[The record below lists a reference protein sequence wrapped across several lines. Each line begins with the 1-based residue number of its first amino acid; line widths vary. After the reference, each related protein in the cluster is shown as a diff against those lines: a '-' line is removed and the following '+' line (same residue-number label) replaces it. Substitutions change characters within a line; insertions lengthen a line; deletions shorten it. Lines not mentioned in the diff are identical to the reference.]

1 MSFDIVSKENAK
13 IKYVKK
19 LAFNDNFRKRE
30 RYFTAE
36 GLRLCYDAFLSG
48 VSIDEIYYTDEAAKK
63 FSEKIDELISYAKRA
78 YCVPGEILKEI
89 SDTKTPQGIVCLCEK
104 LDKQFSLNTISSENK
119 IIALEDIQDPGNL
132 GTILRTA
139 EALGMNFI
147 VMSKGCCDF
156 YNPKVLRGSMG
167 AAFRVKTFFAD
178 EICNAIE
185 CLKKVDFKVL
195 GAVPDKSASLI
206 TDVNLSGRIVI
217 VVGNEGNGLTQG
229 VLDVCSQKVTIPM
242 LGRVESLNAAMA
254 AGILMWEI
262 MREVRG

>member
-119 IIALEDIQDPGNL
+119 IIALE
-132 GTILRTA
+132 
-139 EALGMNFI
+139 
-147 VMSKGCCDF
+147 
-156 YNPKVLRGSMG
+156 
-167 AAFRVKTFFAD
+167 
-178 EICNAIE
+178 EI
-185 CLKKVDFKVL
+185 
-195 GAVPDKSASLI
+195 
-206 TDVNLSGRIVI
+206 
-217 VVGNEGNGLTQG
+217 
-229 VLDVCSQKVTIPM
+229 
-242 LGRVESLNAAMA
+242 
-254 AGILMWEI
+254 
-262 MREVRG
+262 

>member
-1 MSFDIVSKENAK
+1 MSFDIVSRENAK

-19 LAFNDNFRKRE
+19 LVFNDNFRKRD
-30 RYFTAE
+30 RCFAVE

-48 VSIDEIYYTDEAAKK
+48 ILIDEIYYTDEAAKK

-89 SDTKTPQGIVCLCEK
+89 SDTKTPQGVVCVCEK
-104 LDKQFSLNTISSENK
+104 LDKQFSLNTISNENK
-119 IIALEDIQDPGNL
+119 IIVLEDIQDPRNL

-147 VMSKGCCDF
+147 VMSKGCCDV

-167 AAFRVKTFFAD
+167 AAFRVKTFVAG
-178 EICNAIE
+178 EICAAIE

-195 GAVPDKSASLI
+195 AAVPDKSASLI
-206 TDVNLSGRIVI
+206 TDINLSGRTAVVI
-217 VVGNEGNGLTQG
+217 GNEGNGLTHE
-229 VLDVCSQKVTIPM
+229 VVDVCDKMVTIPIR
-242 LGRVESLNAAMA
+242 GRAESLNAAMA
-254 AGILMWEI
+254 AGILMWEM
-262 MREVRG
+262 MREVRW